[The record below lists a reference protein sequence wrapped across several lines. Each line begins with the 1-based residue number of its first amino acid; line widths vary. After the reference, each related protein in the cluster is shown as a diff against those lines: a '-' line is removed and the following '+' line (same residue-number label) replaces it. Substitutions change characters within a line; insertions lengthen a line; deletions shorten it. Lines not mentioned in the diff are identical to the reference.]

1 MSHLKLVAL
10 SNLGPSIYTLDCS
23 NASQAETLIKED
35 GYPQYPR
42 AEIAKFSPISGKTLA
57 VVQPSSGIYLVDVES
72 KKQILYIERKGVIAM
87 EWSPKETYLITCEK
101 FKTGTTENNLCLWDV
116 KNGEMIAAY

>member
-23 NASQAETLIKED
+23 DASQAETLIKED

-72 KKQILYIERKGVIAM
+72 KK
-87 EWSPKETYLITCEK
+87 
-101 FKTGTTENNLCLWDV
+101 
-116 KNGEMIAAY
+116 